1 MAATATAPRTPAT
14 RGFYGRHQDR
24 YLELIRLFPL
34 RPIRTEADLD
44 AATAVARTLYD
55 RPEEEALSPAERDY
69 LDVLDHVIM
78 RYEDAHY
85 PMDEPSDG
93 AMLRFLIDQKGVTQT
108 AVAKEAGLAASTVS
122 VVLAGKRTLTRAQ
135 IGKLAKYFHVEPGVF
150 RFDG

>member
-1 MAATATAPRTPAT
+1 MAATASTPRNSTARS
-14 RGFYGRHQDR
+14 FYGRHQDR

-55 RPEEEALSPAERDY
+55 RPEEKLSPAERDY

-85 PMDEPSDG
+85 PMAEPAD
-93 AMLRFLIDQKGVTQT
+93 ADMLRFLIEQKGVTQT
-108 AVAKEAGLAASTVS
+108 AVAKEAGVAASTVS
-122 VVLAGKRTLTRAQ
+122 EVLAGKRTLTRAQ